1 MLTLLTFDANSTRV
15 KSKDRTNWIRVL
27 YVLSFAVCVILVY
40 SSYDYDMG
48 LMVMVLWFTSWSAK
62 NENCQDVD
70 KIVNIVIL

>member
-48 LMVMVLWFTSWSAK
+48 LMVMVLWFTSWSAE